1 MNEVEIMDCVDL
13 VEDLDLIATEMRSDY
28 FGPEDYNW
36 SAIADEI
43 TRAADKLHNL
53 AKRLRIS

>member
-13 VEDLDLIATEMRSDY
+13 VEALDLIATEMRSDY
-28 FGPEDYNW
+28 LAPEDYNW
-36 SAIADEI
+36 AANEI